1 MSILREINTKNYGRY
16 YSDGITS
23 IKDLDLNKTLVH
35 VLVFSFIIL
44 HANPT
49 RYYTLAYSFD
59 KVHGDI

>member
-23 IKDLDLNKTLVH
+23 IKDLDLNKTLVP

-44 HANPT
+44 HAKPT
-49 RYYTLAYSFD
+49 RY
-59 KVHGDI
+59 